1 MKYFSIAVLFLLGFS
16 AKAQFK
22 EINPSIG
29 WNFVKSQNL
38 SLVDGVWYNTDFA
51 AEKGYDYIF
60 IMNHNLD
67 SAMAFIQVFN
77 LQEEFIGSKNRDT
90 SMKTLELSFSVVES
104 GVYKVYFGLNDKNR
118 AVSTHNVQFILVRR
132 KKV

>member
-1 MKYFSIAVLFLLGFS
+1 MKYFSIVALIFLGFS
-16 AKAQFK
+16 SQAQYK

-29 WNFVKSQNL
+29 WNYVKSQTL

-67 SAMAFIQVFN
+67 SAMASIQVFN
-77 LQEEFIGSKNRDT
+77 MQEEFIGSKNRDT
-90 SMKTLELSFSVVES
+90 SMKTIELSFSVVES

-118 AVSTHNVQFILVRR
+118 AVSTHEVQFMLVRR